1 MSTAKFERLI
11 DLIINEDQ
19 ERAEQLFHEIVVE
32 KSREIYEN
40 IIDEDMT
47 TDFIDEISSEEQG
60 MDDMMEDDEEFID
73 DEEID
78 GDYGVDEEDVEYDDE
93 DEDFGDEEIDFDL
106 EIDDDGEE
114 EELED
119 RVVDLEDKLDELMAE
134 FESMMNDSE
143 EDVDVDVDVEDEVVD
158 EGKRSRQERE
168 GLKDLRKSKEMRRYA
183 ADDFD
188 KVDEAT
194 KAKQE
199 REGLKD
205 LRKSKDERRQAAKD
219 FDKVD
224 KVAEATEMKKVPVTH
239 HDGSDKSAER
249 SPVDFNSGQKGMASH
264 PVDFDMGGDLQQA
277 NGPKKPSNYG
287 TKGEGEVKG
296 AASFKNK
303 IGGDAA
309 TGKGRGESTPKP
321 VNKQP
326 AGGDQRSPV
335 PESRRNTRRKV

>member
-1 MSTAKFERLI
+1 MSTAKFEKLI

-32 KSREIYEN
+32 KSREIYES
-40 IIDEDMT
+40 IIEEDMT
-47 TDFIDEISSEEQG
+47 TDMIDEISAEEQG
-60 MDDMMEDDEEFID
+60 MDDMMEDDDEFID

-78 GDYGVDEEDVEYDDE
+78 GDYDVEGE
-93 DEDFGDEEIDFDL
+93 EDFGDEEVDFEMDM
-106 EIDDDGEE
+106 DDEGDMPADG
-114 EELED
+114 LED

-134 FESMMNDSE
+134 FESMMGDDADE
-143 EDVDVDVDVEDEVVD
+143 EEVDVDMDVDVEDEMVD
-158 EGKRSRQERE
+158 EGKHSR
-168 GLKDLRKSKEMRRYA
+168 
-183 ADDFD
+183 
-188 KVDEAT
+188 
-194 KAKQE
+194 QE

-224 KVAEATEMKKVPVTH
+224 KVAEAAEMKKVSVTH
-239 HDGSDKSAER
+239 NDGSDKSAER
-249 SPVDFNSGQKGMASH
+249 SPVDANSGQKGMASH

-287 TKGEGEVKG
+287 TKGEGEIKG
-296 AASFKNK
+296 AASWKNK
-303 IGGDAA
+303 VGGDTA
-309 TGKGRGESTPKP
+309 TGKGKGESTPKP

-335 PESRRNTRRKV
+335 PESRRTTKRRI

>member
-47 TDFIDEISSEEQG
+47 TDFIDEISSEEEG
-60 MDDMMEDDEEFID
+60 MDDMMEDDDEFID

-78 GDYGVDEEDVEYDDE
+78 GDYGVDEEEVEYD

-106 EIDDDGEE
+106 EIDDDDEE

-134 FESMMNDSE
+134 FESMMNDNE
-143 EDVDVDVDVEDEVVD
+143 EDVDLDVDVEDEVVD
-158 EGKRSRQERE
+158 EGKHSR
-168 GLKDLRKSKEMRRYA
+168 
-183 ADDFD
+183 
-188 KVDEAT
+188 
-194 KAKQE
+194 QE

-224 KVAEATEMKKVPVTH
+224 KVAEATEMKKVSVTH

-303 IGGDAA
+303 IGGDTA

>member
-1 MSTAKFERLI
+1 MSTAKFEKLI

-47 TDFIDEISSEEQG
+47 TDLIDEISSEEEG
-60 MDDMMEDDEEFID
+60 MEDMMEEDDEFID

-78 GDYGVDEEDVEYDDE
+78 GDYSVGEE
-93 DEDFGDEEIDFDL
+93 DEDVDFDM
-106 EIDDDGEE
+106 ETDVEFDDHHADVGGN

-134 FESMMNDSE
+134 FESLMADE
-143 EDVDVDVDVEDEVVD
+143 DFDDEDVDVDVDVDDEEVID
-158 EGKRSRQERE
+158 EGESTNTRDNRAERA
-168 GLKDLRKSKEMRRYA
+168 GRRVAKDIEYDERHRADESKKGR
-183 ADDFD
+183 
-188 KVDEAT
+188 
-194 KAKQE
+194 QE

-224 KVAEATEMKKVPVTH
+224 KVAEAAEMKKVPVTH

-277 NGPKKPSNYG
+277 NGPKKPSNYA

-296 AASFKNK
+296 ATTWRNK
-303 IGGDAA
+303 IGGESSNGS
-309 TGKGRGESTPKP
+309 GKGEAAPKP
-321 VNKQP
+321 TNKQP

-335 PESRRNTRRKV
+335 PESRRSVRKMIK